1 MLSHEDLAAEMI
13 VLGLFLRITRL
24 RWKFVFIAFIGFHE
38 QPLELLKK
46 NKQTRAKATKITAMD
61 GRSHLL
67 CHNNNLFCGLT
78 AALRVE
84 IESCESIFTCKHNMR
99 KVVVLPCLR

>member
-13 VLGLFLRITRL
+13 VLGLFLRIARL

-46 NKQTRAKATKITAMD
+46 QTNKSK
-61 GRSHLL
+61 GY
-67 CHNNNLFCGLT
+67 
-78 AALRVE
+78 
-84 IESCESIFTCKHNMR
+84 
-99 KVVVLPCLR
+99 